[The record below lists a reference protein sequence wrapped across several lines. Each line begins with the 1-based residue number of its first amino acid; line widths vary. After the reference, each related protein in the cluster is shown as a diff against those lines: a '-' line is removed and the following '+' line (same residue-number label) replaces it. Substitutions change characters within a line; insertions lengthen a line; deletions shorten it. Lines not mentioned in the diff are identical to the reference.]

1 MESKNGRMF
10 AFAGLL
16 VIAVTTITSA
26 ARATAFITFTDD
38 FSPQASALWSNSIG
52 NWTSASG
59 KYFAHA
65 ITLEGLIE
73 KASQI
78 LDLAMAEKQFSAAVA
93 ALQEL
98 GTLAGLRIERR
109 EVGRPGEFE
118 LLNAHLRH

>member
-1 MESKNGRMF
+1 MCRIRRSIDQIETKGRGIGDMKTEM
-10 AFAGLL
+10 ALDRQAKD
-16 VIAVTTITSA
+16 AE
-26 ARATAFITFTDD
+26 RA
-38 FSPQASALWSNSIG
+38 
-52 NWTSASG
+52 
-59 KYFAHA
+59 A

-98 GTLAGLRIERR
+98 GTLSGLRIERR

>member
-1 MESKNGRMF
+1 MKTE
-10 AFAGLL
+10 
-16 VIAVTTITSA
+16 IALDRQA
-26 ARATAFITFTDD
+26 KDAERA
-38 FSPQASALWSNSIG
+38 
-52 NWTSASG
+52 
-59 KYFAHA
+59 A

-98 GTLAGLRIERR
+98 GTLSGLRIERR

>member
-1 MESKNGRMF
+1 MKTE
-10 AFAGLL
+10 
-16 VIAVTTITSA
+16 IALD
-26 ARATAFITFTDD
+26 R
-38 FSPQASALWSNSIG
+38 QAKDVEKA
-52 NWTSASG
+52 
-59 KYFAHA
+59 A

-78 LDLAMAEKQFSAAVA
+78 LDLAMTEKQSSAAVA

-98 GTLAGLRIERR
+98 GTLSGLRIERR

>member
-1 MESKNGRMF
+1 MKTEITLDRQTNTAER
-10 AFAGLL
+10 AG
-16 VIAVTTITSA
+16 
-26 ARATAFITFTDD
+26 
-38 FSPQASALWSNSIG
+38 
-52 NWTSASG
+52 
-59 KYFAHA
+59 

-98 GTLAGLRIERR
+98 GTLSGLRIERR

-118 LLNAHLRH
+118 LLSADLRH

>member
-1 MESKNGRMF
+1 MKTE
-10 AFAGLL
+10 
-16 VIAVTTITSA
+16 ITLH
-26 ARATAFITFTDD
+26 R
-38 FSPQASALWSNSIG
+38 QAKDAERG
-52 NWTSASG
+52 
-59 KYFAHA
+59 A

-93 ALQEL
+93 ALQEI
-98 GTLAGLRIERR
+98 GTLSGLRIERR